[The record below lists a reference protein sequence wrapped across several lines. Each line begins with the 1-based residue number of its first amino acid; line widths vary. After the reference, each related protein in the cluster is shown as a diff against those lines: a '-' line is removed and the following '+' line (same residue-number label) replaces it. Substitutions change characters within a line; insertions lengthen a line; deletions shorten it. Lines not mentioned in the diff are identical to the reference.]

1 MSSHAFILEFQLKAS
16 IEEVMGLLTDE
27 DLIEAW
33 SGGSSLIEK
42 FEGGKFVMFDGW
54 VEGKVMKITDDEL
67 AYTWK
72 PSDWA
77 DDTPP
82 SSVHYKLIKDGDETK
97 IVHLVRQA
105 VELVRLAQL
114 IEQAKVLGPTEL
126 AGCDGGPA
134 RKDEGGSKR

>member
-1 MSSHAFILEFQLKAS
+1 MLSHAFILEFYLKAPVG
-16 IEEVMGLLTDE
+16 EVMQLLTDE

-42 FEGGKFVMFDGW
+42 FEGGKFIMFDGW

-77 DDTPP
+77 EDTLP
-82 SSVHYKLIKDGDETK
+82 SSVHYKLITEDGGTK
-97 IVHLVRQA
+97 IILEHRGFPDKKQMESHKSGWTEHFFGPIEA
-105 VELVRLAQL
+105 YLASEK
-114 IEQAKVLGPTEL
+114 IK
-126 AGCDGGPA
+126 
-134 RKDEGGSKR
+134 

>member
-1 MSSHAFILEFQLKAS
+1 MLPHAFILEFQLKAS
-16 IEEVMGLLTDE
+16 IEEVMELLTDE

-77 DDTPP
+77 EDTSP

-97 IVHLVRQA
+97 IILEHCGFPDKKEMENHKSGWTEHFFGPIEA
-105 VELVRLAQL
+105 YLAN
-114 IEQAKVLGPTEL
+114 ERG
-126 AGCDGGPA
+126 
-134 RKDEGGSKR
+134 R